1 MILNSTFSHCIE
13 IMQIFIKTLTG
24 KTIRLR
30 VLPSDTVLSVKTK
43 IEERKNILTDRQR
56 LVFHSRQLED
66 NQTLNNCDIQNG
78 STLHLV
84 LRLLGGMDTFVKTY
98 FYE

>member
-66 NQTLNNCDIQNG
+66 NQTLKDCDIKNE

>member
-1 MILNSTFSHCIE
+1 
-13 IMQIFIKTLTG
+13 MQIFIKTLTG

-66 NQTLNNCDIQNG
+66 NQTLKDCDIKNE

>member
-1 MILNSTFSHCIE
+1 
-13 IMQIFIKTLTG
+13 MQIFIKTLTG

-30 VLPSDTVLSVKTK
+30 VLPSDTILSVKTK
-43 IEERKNILTDRQR
+43 IEERENILTDRQR

-66 NQTLNNCDIQNG
+66 NQTLKDCDIKNE